1 MALKDIEKLRE
12 KVKKDPNSK
21 LFVPLAEECR
31 KAGMLDEAIS
41 VLLSGLE
48 RQPGYMSARV
58 SLGKIYLEKGMIAE
72 AKEEFERVVG
82 VIPDNLFAHK
92 KLAHI
97 YSELGDTDR
106 AIIEYR
112 TVLKLNP
119 IDEDALSNLEA
130 LSGKSPESEVEEILA
145 PAPEDELEKSISEPK
160 TDSELPVSDIE
171 SAIQEESIS
180 FEGLNRE
187 EETAVKVPTE
197 TEEKAGLD
205 FGAADSFIAE
215 GNYSKAMAAYRE
227 MLSVDPMNNYVLQRI
242 EELKTLLKL
251 LGKGNEAVVAKLEAF
266 FEGLKKRKDEFLR
279 NP

>member
-1 MALKDIEKLRE
+1 MAFEDIEKLRE
-12 KVKKDPNSK
+12 KVEKDPNSK

-58 SLGKIYLEKGMIAE
+58 SLGKTYLEKGMIAE

-82 VIPDNLFAHK
+82 VIPDNLFTHK
-92 KLAHI
+92 KLADI
-97 YSELGDTDR
+97 YIELGDTDR
-106 AIIEYR
+106 AIMEYR

-119 IDEDALSNLEA
+119 IDEDALSNLEI
-130 LSGKSPESEVEEILA
+130 LSGKSHAGVVEEILA
-145 PAPEDELEKSISEPK
+145 PAPEDELEKSITEPK

-171 SAIQEESIS
+171 SAIHEESIS
-180 FEGLNRE
+180 FGGLIGE
-187 EETAVKVPTE
+187 EETAVKGPTE

-205 FGAADSFIAE
+205 FSVADSFIAE
-215 GNYSKAMAAYRE
+215 GNYSRAMAAYRE
-227 MLSVDPMNNYVLQRI
+227 MLSVAPMNNYVLQRI

-266 FEGLKKRKDEFLR
+266 FEGLKKRKDEFLK